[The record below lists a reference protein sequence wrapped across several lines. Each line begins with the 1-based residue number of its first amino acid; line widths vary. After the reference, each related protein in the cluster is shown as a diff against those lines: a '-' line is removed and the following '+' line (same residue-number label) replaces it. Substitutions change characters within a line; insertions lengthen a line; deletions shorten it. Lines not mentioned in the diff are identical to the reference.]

1 MREIPRLWI
10 NASMG
15 PRIFLGD
22 SFDLGLLAGA
32 QTATIEN
39 GGHFLPLDRPPE
51 LQEVIVRFACLR
63 RS

>member
-1 MREIPRLWI
+1 
-10 NASMG
+10 MG